1 MATDYYP
8 RLTAAIRDPAVVN
21 RMVNEQTEVALLLAS
36 PVLVGVMGLAPWII
50 QVLYSGRFAAASAI
64 LQWQILGDALK
75 IVSWPLGFTIL
86 AAGAGRTFLITEVVA
101 GAVFPLA
108 TWVLLPFVGVQASGL
123 SFMAMYVVY
132 LPIIY
137 VLARRRT
144 GFTWTRRV
152 FGQIC
157 ITVGMAVAVK
167 LAAAIGPLWGAG
179 LGCLCALGSAA
190 RAFGSLKS
198 ILFDKTSAM
207 SKG

>member
-1 MATDYYP
+1 
-8 RLTAAIRDPAVVN
+8 
-21 RMVNEQTEVALLLAS
+21 
-36 PVLVGVMGLAPWII
+36 
-50 QVLYSGRFAAASAI
+50 
-64 LQWQILGDALK
+64 
-75 IVSWPLGFTIL
+75 L

-108 TWVLLPFVGVQASGL
+108 TWVLLPSVGVQASGL

-137 VLARRRT
+137 VVARRRT

-157 ITVGMAVAVK
+157 ITVATALAVK
-167 LAAAIGPLWGAG
+167 LAAAIDPLWGAG
-179 LGCLCALGSAA
+179 LGGICALGSAA

-198 ILFDKTSAM
+198 VLLAKVSAI